1 MKRLLAAI
9 AVALFL
15 SSLVGFSANPADMFS
30 QQATIEETVL
40 VDESGVKITAVELA
54 YTDYS
59 AELTLLLENNSDR
72 DLSFRCETMAYAYNS
87 VNGYMIDDGYMNA
100 DVAMGKKSF
109 ETIDFSAN
117 ALFVMGMTDIAEIEL
132 AFDIS
137 DNNYDTYLRT
147 GPRQVKTELA
157 DTYDYATDTYQEA
170 MNSSKLADIVGFSL
184 DYFAADTL
192 YEQNGIRLIS
202 QTVVTNKDGEQS
214 LFLEMENT
222 SDEPVT
228 AIASKVYLNGLLVYD
243 SNYESE
249 TINPGKRAVMDM
261 SLSFLLED
269 SYRTAYG
276 IESIGDITFSLT
288 LKDMDYNTICDAEEI
303 NITFPGAES
312 SFSSDGEELY
322 NEGGLRVVYKDIIPD
337 SSSYNE
343 DLHILLLVENGTDGI
358 VCVDTGWNDTL
369 SINGFMTD
377 YYGDSAEID
386 AGRSAIFDVQAL
398 DDSLEE
404 NRIGGIDDILDA
416 EITLSFST
424 PNGDDIASPVITI
437 TRGS

>member
-9 AVALFL
+9 VVALFL

-30 QQATIEETVL
+30 QQAAIEETVL

-72 DLSFRCETMAYAYNS
+72 DLSFCCETMAYACNS
-87 VNGYMIDDGYMNA
+87 VNGYMINDGYMNT

-109 ETIDFSAN
+109 ETIDFSAD
-117 ALFVMGMTDIAEIEL
+117 ALFVMGLTDIADIEIG
-132 AFDIS
+132 FRITD
-137 DNNYDTYLRT
+137 DDYDTYLQT
-147 GPRQVKTELA
+147 GPLQIKTGLA
-157 DTYDYATDTYQEA
+157 DTYDYVTDTYQEA
-170 MNSSKLADIVGFSL
+170 MNSSKVANLYEFSL
-184 DYFAADTL
+184 DHFAADTL
-192 YEQNGIRLIS
+192 YEQDGVRVIS
-202 QTVVTNKDGEQS
+202 EAVVTNRDGEQS
-214 LFLEMENT
+214 LFLELENT
-222 SDEPVT
+222 SDKPVI
-228 AIASKVYLNGLLVYD
+228 AIASKVYINGLLVYD

-249 TINPGKRAVMDM
+249 TINSGKRAVMDM
-261 SLSFLLED
+261 SLSSLLED
-269 SYRTAYG
+269 SYRAAYG
-276 IESIGDITFSLT
+276 IESIGVITLSLT
-288 LKDMDYNTICDAEEI
+288 LKDMDYNTICNAEEV
-303 NITFPGAES
+303 NITLPSAGA

-322 NEGGLRVVYKDIIPD
+322 SEGGLRVVYKDIIPD

-343 DLHILLLVENGTDGI
+343 DLHILLLVENGTDGA
-358 VCVDTGWNDTL
+358 VRVDTGWNDTL

-398 DDSLEE
+398 DDSLEK
-404 NRIGGIDDILDA
+404 NRIGGIDDISDA
-416 EITLSFST
+416 EITLSFSI